1 MWDILLQTS
10 PKGSSTSPGGGLFGA
25 SFFQEAGEAGEI
37 TNEKETVET
46 EIFHRSTRTVDTSDG
61 GQALPPYSSLRES
74 RHSSK
79 DSDHEVWTSR
89 DQDSPAMIN
98 SNGYNVPSLPETMMW
113 PGPGYRG
120 DVSLMDI
127 THDPFFQFQDH
138 QSPYLGVWE
147 IGNL

>member
-10 PKGSSTSPGGGLFGA
+10 PKTSSTSPGGGLFDA
-25 SFFQEAGEAGEI
+25 SFYRDAEET
-37 TNEKETVET
+37 TNEKDTVET
-46 EIFHRSTRTVDTSDG
+46 EFFHHSTRTVDTSDG
-61 GQALPPYSSLRES
+61 GQALPPYSSVVHGRQP
-74 RHSSK
+74 SSK
-79 DSDHEVWTSR
+79 DPDHDVGAIG
-89 DQDSPAMIN
+89 DQEASVMN
-98 SNGYNVPSLPETMMW
+98 TGEYHVPSLPETMMW
-113 PGPGYRG
+113 PGPGFRG